1 MSLRR
6 NILASYASQIYV
18 TLIGIGMVPF
28 YVKYMGAEAYGL
40 VGFFAMLQAWFQLLD
55 MGLTPT
61 MARETARFQGGGT
74 DALSLRRLLRALEG
88 IFIGVAVVGA
98 IVLMAGASTIAGHW
112 LKVQQLPLVEVEH
125 AIMLMALIVAMRW
138 VCGLYR
144 GAINGFERLV
154 WLSGFN
160 AAIATAR
167 FVLVI
172 PLFIYV
178 GASPTDFFVFQL
190 AVAVVELIVLVAQT
204 YHLLPSV
211 GLVVGEPI
219 TPWDWTP
226 LRGML
231 KFSLSIAFTSSVWVL
246 VTQTDKLVLS
256 KLLPLADY
264 AYFTLAVLVAGG
276 VLIVSGPI
284 SAVLLPRMARLF
296 AERNE
301 KGLIEIYRSAT
312 RLVAVIVLPAT
323 LILAFFADK
332 VLIAWTGDVAISAK
346 AAPVLILYALGNGV
360 LALAAFPYYLQ
371 FAKGDLKLHVIGN
384 LFFLLLLVP
393 CLVWSASR
401 FGAIGAGYAWLVAN
415 VTYFVAWIPLVHRRF
430 APGLHLRWLMGDIGA
445 ISLVAVAVAL
455 SVDHLVTWPTSR
467 ALLAVYLALSG
478 AVLCAVTFLSFLGV
492 QRLQKGKEGNYFSS
506 SRKSEIHG
514 VTSSDIK

>member
-1 MSLRR
+1 
-6 NILASYASQIYV
+6 
-18 TLIGIGMVPF
+18 MVPF

-88 IFIGVAVVGA
+88 IFICVAVVGA
-98 IVLMAGASTIAGHW
+98 IVLIAGASTIAGNW
-112 LKVQQLPLVEVEH
+112 LKVQQLPLSEVEH

-172 PLFIYV
+172 PLFVYL
-178 GASPTDFFVFQL
+178 GASPTHFFVFQL
-190 AVAVVELIVLVAQT
+190 ALAVVELLALVAQT
-204 YHLLPSV
+204 YHLLPKAK
-211 GLVVGEPI
+211 LVANNPI
-219 TPWDWTP
+219 MPWDWAP

-264 AYFTLAVLVAGG
+264 ASFSLAVLVAGG
-276 VLIVSGPI
+276 VLVVSGPI
-284 SAVLLPRMARLF
+284 SGALMPRMASLN
-296 AERNE
+296 AQGDDQ
-301 KGLIEIYRSAT
+301 GLLRVYREAT
-312 RLVAVIVLPAT
+312 QLVAAIAVPAA
-323 LILAFFADK
+323 LMLAFFAEQ
-332 VLIAWTGDVAISAK
+332 VLMAWTGDLFISKQAS
-346 AAPVLILYALGNGV
+346 PVLRLYALGNGV

-371 FAKGDLKLHVIGN
+371 FAKGDLKLHLIGN
-384 LFFLLLLVP
+384 LLFIVLLIPALIWATWTRGV
-393 CLVWSASR
+393 
-401 FGAIGAGYAWLVAN
+401 IGAGYAWLAAN
-415 VTYFVAWIPLVHRRF
+415 CIYFLVWIPIVHARFFKELHTKWLILDVGGIIFVGVIVSFVISQTAHWPASRLLLAAYLIFTGLVICLATFSYLFFLRRF
-430 APGLHLRWLMGDIGA
+430 MQGD
-445 ISLVAVAVAL
+445 LVEK
-455 SVDHLVTWPTSR
+455 P
-467 ALLAVYLALSG
+467 
-478 AVLCAVTFLSFLGV
+478 
-492 QRLQKGKEGNYFSS
+492 
-506 SRKSEIHG
+506 I
-514 VTSSDIK
+514 

>member
-1 MSLRR
+1 VSLKR
-6 NILASYASQIYV
+6 NILANYASQIYV
-18 TLIGIGMVPF
+18 TLIGIVMVPV

-61 MARETARFQGGGT
+61 MARETARYQGGRT
-74 DALSLRRLLRALEG
+74 DALSLRRLLRVLEG
-88 IFIGVAVVGA
+88 VFVSVALVGA
-98 IVLMAGASTIAGHW
+98 ALLAGGAHDIATDW
-112 LKVQQLPLVEVEH
+112 LKVEVLPLGEVET
-125 AIMLMALIVAMRW
+125 AIQLIALIVALRL

-154 WLSGFN
+154 WLGGFN

-178 GASPTDFFVFQL
+178 GASPTHFFVFQL
-190 AVAVVELIVLVAQT
+190 LVAVAELMLLVAKT
-204 YHLLPSV
+204 YRLLPR
-211 GLVVGEPI
+211 VVVAGQM
-219 TPWDWTP
+219 TAPWDWMHF
-226 LRGML
+226 RGVL

-256 KLLPLADY
+256 KLLTLTDY

-276 VLIVSGPI
+276 VLVLSGPI
-284 SAVLLPRMARLF
+284 SGALMPRMARLV
-296 AERNE
+296 AERNDE
-301 KGLIEIYRSAT
+301 GLVEIYRSAS
-312 RLVAVIVLPAT
+312 RLVAAIIVPAV

-332 VLIAWTGDVAISAK
+332 VLIAWTGDMAISAM
-346 AAPVLILYALGNGV
+346 AAPVLTLYAVGNGV

-384 LFFLLLLVP
+384 MMFLLFLIPAV
-393 CLVWSASR
+393 VWAASR

-415 VTYFVAWIPLVHRRF
+415 IIYFVVWIPLVHKRF
-430 APGLHLRWLMGDIGA
+430 APGLHLRWLSTDVGA
-445 ISLVAVAVAL
+445 MTLVPIVMVLAM
-455 SVDHLVTWPTSR
+455 DYLVTWPTSR
-467 ALLAVYLALSG
+467 VLLTVYLSMAG
-478 AVLCAVTFLSFLGV
+478 VLLMGVTFLHWLGF
-492 QRLQKGKEGNYFSS
+492 QRLRFAITTRHFSAS
-506 SRKSEIHG
+506 TEA
-514 VTSSDIK
+514 

>member
-1 MSLRR
+1 MSLKK

-18 TLIGIGMVPF
+18 TLIGIVMVPF

-88 IFIGVAVVGA
+88 IFIGVAIVGA
-98 IVLMAGASTIAGHW
+98 IVLIAGASTIAGYW
-112 LKVQQLPLVEVEH
+112 LKVKQLPLVEVEQ

-144 GAINGFERLV
+144 GAINGFERMV

-172 PLFIYV
+172 PIFIYL
-178 GASPTDFFVFQL
+178 GASPAHFFGFQL
-190 AVAVVELIVLVAQT
+190 SVAVVELVVLVVQT
-204 YHLLPSV
+204 YHLLPKV
-211 GLVVGEPI
+211 KVVAGNPI

-264 AYFTLAVLVAGG
+264 AYFTLAVIVAGG
-276 VLIVSGPI
+276 VSVVSGPI
-284 SAVLLPRMARLF
+284 SGAIMPRMTRLNAQGDEDGLFLLYRNATQLVAALAVPVALVLAVFAEQVLLC
-296 AERNE
+296 
-301 KGLIEIYRSAT
+301 
-312 RLVAVIVLPAT
+312 
-323 LILAFFADK
+323 
-332 VLIAWTGDVAISAK
+332 WTGDAIIAANS
-346 AAPVLILYALGNGV
+346 APVLRLYALGNGV
-360 LALAAFPYYLQ
+360 LAMAAFPYYLQ
-371 FAKGDLKLHVIGN
+371 FAKGNVNLHLIGN
-384 LFFLLLLVP
+384 VLFVILLIPALVFATWRHG
-393 CLVWSASR
+393 V
-401 FGAIGAGYAWLVAN
+401 IGAGSAWLGAN
-415 VTYFVAWIPLVHRRF
+415 SVYFLLWIPLVHRRF
-430 APGLHLRWLMGDIGA
+430 AKGLHLQWLMRDVGGVLLFTICGVFLGYVLVNSGA
-445 ISLVAVAVAL
+445 GWPKQRLPMLLWILGLSLLSLVCSGMGSRWIRGFVWRNL
-455 SVDHLVTWPTSR
+455 SKKFV
-467 ALLAVYLALSG
+467 
-478 AVLCAVTFLSFLGV
+478 VL
-492 QRLQKGKEGNYFSS
+492 
-506 SRKSEIHG
+506 
-514 VTSSDIK
+514 